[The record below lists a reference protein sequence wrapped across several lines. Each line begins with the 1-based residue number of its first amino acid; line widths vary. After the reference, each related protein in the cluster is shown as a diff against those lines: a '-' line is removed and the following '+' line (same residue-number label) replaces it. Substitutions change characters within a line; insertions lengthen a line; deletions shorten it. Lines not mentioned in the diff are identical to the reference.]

1 MLAESVFSLLDRLAS
16 QVPLSRVLAKV
27 LSDHARARFGEFRDA
42 ILGMISAHSF
52 DARVLRTANQLL
64 AADMFRQVRAR
75 SLRKRARARA

>member
-1 MLAESVFSLLDRLAS
+1 
-16 QVPLSRVLAKV
+16 VLAKV

-75 SLRKRARARA
+75 SLRERARARARLREILRARAGARSVRGKSA